1 MICPL
6 SKSVYWV
13 SVGFLKS
20 ILTFIST
27 KGIVYL
33 PVSTQVGL
41 RFLAEDSSLTHWKN
55 CETAILQVLLSR
67 VSLCCFFLIKKTG
80 AYLNRNYIPQV
91 LDVNTYWWLKSTN
104 VADLGFHCAK
114 FCVIYWDASYKELVV
129 KN

>member
-6 SKSVYWV
+6 SKRVYWV

-41 RFLAEDSSLTHWKN
+41 RFLAEDSSLTHWED
-55 CETAILQVLLSR
+55 CETAILEVLLSR
-67 VSLCCFFLIKKTG
+67 VSLGWVFYQENMGLSQ
-80 AYLNRNYIPQV
+80 P
-91 LDVNTYWWLKSTN
+91 
-104 VADLGFHCAK
+104 
-114 FCVIYWDASYKELVV
+114 
-129 KN
+129 

>member
-1 MICPL
+1 MKLVVKVKTMICPL

-41 RFLAEDSSLTHWKN
+41 RFLVEDSSLTHWED
-55 CETAILQVLLSR
+55 CETAILQVLLYR
-67 VSLCCFFLIKKTG
+67 VSLGWFFLSRKQGLI
-80 AYLNRNYIPQV
+80 
-91 LDVNTYWWLKSTN
+91 STN
-104 VADLGFHCAK
+104 TFVHTGG
-114 FCVIYWDASYKELVV
+114 
-129 KN
+129 